1 MRNIGEVVFMCFIDL
16 LAMREEDMADD
27 LVISSLGNRQSDDG
41 IKPSG
46 SGTEF
51 IVEVGEKLALFIY
64 FGHEAGG
71 ILAPFHP
78 LHWKM

>member
-1 MRNIGEVVFMCFIDL
+1 
-16 LAMREEDMADD
+16 MREEDMADD
-27 LVISSLGNRQSDDG
+27 LVIASLGNRQSDDG

-46 SGTEF
+46 SSTEF
-51 IVEVGEKLALFIY
+51 IVEAGEKLALFIY